1 MKYFNCLFICSSSK
15 DRSPALVNYFKEVYP
30 LHSYKN
36 AGVNKY
42 FTAKHKTTYL
52 SQDALDWADLIV
64 FAEPIHHQVA
74 SKNFELENK
83 QHVILSCG
91 EYAQGCLNDDYLTKA
106 EEILKPYL
114 EIE

>member
-1 MKYFNCLFICSSSK
+1 MHKNICYICSSNK
-15 DRSPALVNYFKEVYP
+15 DRSPALERYFKEVYP
-30 LHSYKN
+30 LHSYRS

-42 FTAKHKTTYL
+42 FTTKNNTTYL
-52 SQDALDWADLIV
+52 SQEALDWADLIV

-74 SKNFELENK
+74 SKNFELGDK
-83 QHVILSCG
+83 QYIVLSCG
-91 EYAQGCLNDDYLTKA
+91 EFAQGCLNDDYLTKA